1 MNELERWSNFY
12 ILTSAASATL
22 IGLLFVVITLA
33 AGSGQESTKIRV
45 YLTPNFIYFA
55 SVLFIAAVLTIPN
68 HTRLSITICI
78 CLLSILGIVYA
89 GSLFFRR
96 SVKKKYYVV
105 FDRIPYAGLPLAAY
119 GILLFGGVLV
129 LQQPQLGLTLIAASM
144 LLLLAVAIR
153 NSWST
158 VTYLVSNSHGSP

>member
-33 AGSGQESTKIRV
+33 ASSGQESTRIRV

-55 SVLFIAAVLTIPN
+55 SVLFMAAFLTIPN
-68 HTRLSITICI
+68 HTRLSIFVCI
-78 CLLSILGIVYA
+78 CLLGIIGVVYT

-96 SVKKKYYVV
+96 SVKIKYHVLL
-105 FDRIPYAGLPLAAY
+105 DRIPYAGLPLAAY
-119 GILLFGGVLV
+119 CILLFGGVLV
-129 LQQPQLGLTLIAASM
+129 LQQPQLGLNLIAASM
-144 LLLLAVAIR
+144 LSLLAVAIR

-158 VTYLVSNSHGSP
+158 VTYLVSNSPGSQ

>member
-33 AGSGQESTKIRV
+33 AGSRQESTKIRV
-45 YLTPNFIYFA
+45 YLTPNFIFFA
-55 SVLFIAAVLTIPN
+55 SVLFIAALLTIPN
-68 HTRLSITICI
+68 HTRLSIAVCI
-78 CLLSILGIVYA
+78 CLLGFLGIVYT

-96 SVKKKYYVV
+96 SVKEKYYMRH
-105 FDRIPYAGLPLAAY
+105 DRIPYAGLPLAAFV
-119 GILLFGGVLV
+119 ILLFGGILV
-129 LQQPQLGLTLIAASM
+129 LQRPQLGLDLIAVSM

-158 VTYLVSNSHGSP
+158 VTFLVSNSSGAQ

>member
-33 AGSGQESTKIRV
+33 ASSGQDSTKIRV

-55 SVLFIAAVLTIPN
+55 SVLFIAALLTVPN
-68 HTRLSITICI
+68 HNRLSITVCI
-78 CLLSILGIVYA
+78 CLLSIVGIVYT
-89 GSLFFRR
+89 GPLFFRR
-96 SVKKKYYVV
+96 SVKISYNALL
-105 FDRIPYAGLPLAAY
+105 DRIPYAGFPLAAY
-119 GILLFGGVLV
+119 GILLIGGVLV
-129 LQQPQLGLTLIAASM
+129 LQRPQFGLTLIAASM
-144 LLLLAVAIR
+144 LSLLAVAIR

-158 VTYLVSNSHGSP
+158 VTYLVSKSSGSQ